1 MGEENSANA
10 ANSSRF
16 RGNRSCHRGLDKLNV
31 KDNYNCSDQIYTS
44 NRTCMYIKH
53 IGQSIIRTPYRD
65 LKVNNVLHVPQA
77 SKNIA
82 SVQCIAFDNN
92 VFFELHLMSS
102 LSRIGSRGKPF
113 CTTELE
119 VSILFHA
126 SRLLLLA
133 NKFSTPTKIPLLD
146 GMLA

>member
-1 MGEENSANA
+1 
-10 ANSSRF
+10 
-16 RGNRSCHRGLDKLNV
+16 
-31 KDNYNCSDQIYTS
+31 
-44 NRTCMYIKH
+44 MYIKH
-53 IGQSIIRTPYRD
+53 IGQSIIRIPYRD

-77 SKNIA
+77 SKNLA
-82 SVQCIAFDNN
+82 SVQRIAFDNN
-92 VFFELHLMSS
+92 IFFELHLMSS

-126 SRLLLLA
+126 ARLLLLA
-133 NKFSTPTKIPLLD
+133 NKFSTPTKNPLLD